1 MRSAAATPLRL
12 MVITTVPE
20 TLAVF
25 FPSQLRS
32 LAQEGFEV
40 HAVSSP
46 GLDLAEIGK
55 IPGVTV
61 HAIPMERKPH
71 PAHDLVSL
79 FRLFALMRKLRPHIV
94 HAHTPKAGLLGMA
107 AARATCVPV
116 RLYTVHG
123 LPLLTRTGKWRKVL
137 EAAERASAALASR
150 TYSVSASVRELVVD
164 LKLCPASKIDLLGDG
179 SCAGVNLTRFNPA
192 TLRSSGSAFREKL
205 GIPSGALLLS
215 FVGRVARDKGIE
227 VLAEAWPV
235 IAHQFP
241 NIHLLLAGPLDHTD
255 PVSEAALTGLRTHA
269 RVHML
274 GAQAPEATASI
285 YSATDIFVLPTFR
298 EGLSQVALEAGAMG
312 VPIVSCRV
320 SGLDAVQDGVTGLL
334 VPPRDPISL
343 AQAIAKLAAN
353 PKFRETVGRAA
364 MSHIQARYS
373 EQRVNQLWMDEYRK
387 LVKESLSNVAAME
400 SRMESHT

>member
-1 MRSAAATPLRL
+1 M
-12 MVITTVPE
+12 
-20 TLAVF
+20 
-25 FPSQLRS
+25 
-32 LAQEGFEV
+32 
-40 HAVSSP
+40 
-46 GLDLAEIGK
+46 
-55 IPGVTV
+55 
-61 HAIPMERKPH
+61 
-71 PAHDLVSL
+71 
-79 FRLFALMRKLRPHIV
+79 
-94 HAHTPKAGLLGMA
+94 
-107 AARATCVPV
+107 
-116 RLYTVHG
+116 
-123 LPLLTRTGKWRKVL
+123 
-137 EAAERASAALASR
+137 
-150 TYSVSASVRELVVD
+150 
-164 LKLCPASKIDLLGDG
+164 
-179 SCAGVNLTRFNPA
+179 
-192 TLRSSGSAFREKL
+192 
-205 GIPSGALLLS
+205 
-215 FVGRVARDKGIE
+215 ARDKGIE

-255 PVSEAALTGLRTHA
+255 PVSESALTGLRTHA

-274 GAQAPEATASI
+274 GAQVPEATASI

-353 PKFRETVGRAA
+353 PKFCETVGRAA